1 MLLMVPLMVLASFFG
16 NPQPGAKGGI
26 KFVEPKWSK
35 VLAEAKKQNKLIFVD
50 AYATWCGPCK
60 QMEKNVFPDTAV
72 GRFFNQNFISVS
84 LDVEAGDGIAFG
96 QKYGVEVLP
105 TFFIITPEGKSL
117 TYAKGYLPA
126 QQLIAF
132 GEYGLKNRK

>member
-1 MLLMVPLMVLASFFG
+1 MFLLVPFFWMASVMG
-16 NPQPGAKGGI
+16 GSEPVSKGGI

-105 TFFIITPEGKSL
+105 TFFIITPEGKAV
-117 TYAKGYLPA
+117 TYAKGYIPA

-132 GEYGLKNRK
+132 GQYGLKNRK